1 MAIAFAP
8 RLAFHGFAQFVTPK
22 WQMVPVGGVRRL
34 KLSGVGTMVLRVRDP
49 SIVTA
54 VQVKSAA
61 GIELTLTGVKAGLT
75 SVEWVANAEFAGPVA
90 PGFQLDVSVKT
101 KKDISTAFFYVDDGH
116 VQKTRRR
123 PADIDALIVR
133 VNAILTPQANVAIV
147 KRSAAA
153 LAVAQNLGKVVRFAS
168 HLTGPPDNVP
178 AAEDEWDDLLALRDA
193 AADFNVFF
201 VKQYEQD
208 NTPRQ
213 DNTEAGTIAADRMC
227 IFEDNVSSDTAR
239 TLAHET
245 VHGLGVHGHENNA
258 IFLMATGASGLG
270 RLLTRTQS
278 DLINTSGT

>member
-22 WQMVPVGGVRRL
+22 WQMVPVGDVRRL
-34 KLSGVGTMVLRVRDP
+34 KLSGVGTMVPRVRDP

-133 VNAILTPQANVAIV
+133 VNAILTPQANVAVI

-153 LAVAQNLGKVVRFAS
+153 LAVAQNLGRVVRFAS
-168 HLTGPPDNVP
+168 HLTGPPDNMA
-178 AAEDEWDDLLALRDA
+178 AAEHEWDDLLALRDA

-201 VKQYEQD
+201 VKEYEQD
-208 NTPRQ
+208 GLTVA
-213 DNTEAGTIAADRMC
+213 DGADAGTIASDKMC
-227 IFEDNVSSDTAR
+227 IFEDNQGNDTAAA
-239 TLAHET
+239 LAHET
-245 VHGLGVHGHENNA
+245 VHALGVSPHEASN
-258 IFLMATGASGLG
+258 IFLMATGARGVG

-278 DLINTSGT
+278 DIINTSGT